1 MITVIKGKVEDIELP
16 VDKVDVIIS
25 EWMGYFLL
33 YESMLDTVL
42 YARDKWLVPGGVI
55 LPDKTSLYLC
65 AIEDAEYKQ
74 EKIGY
79 WDSVYGFDMSVI
91 KKQAMLEPL
100 VDSVDPEQ
108 IVTNACVLKVTPTT
122 APTFAPTFLHLPILP
137 TFAHFRPLL
146 PSLSCIRPNFPTFA
160 HICPSFPLLS
170 AFGHLPNAK
179 QCNVAHPCPRQCP
192 SQTID
197 ISNMQ
202 QAETTFSAPF
212 RLVAQRNDHIHAL
225 VAYFDVLFTKC
236 HKVVGFST
244 GQLHL
249 PHHSPLSVLDR
260 KNAKKSKLD

>member
-1 MITVIKGKVEDIELP
+1 MRMVRTPNFRPEPNPGLEVGWRGGVTTTTPLFAGAVITVIKGKVEDIELP

-79 WDSVYGFDMSVI
+79 WDSVYGFSMSVI

-108 IVTNACVLKVTPTT
+108 IVTNACVLK
-122 APTFAPTFLHLPILP
+122 
-137 TFAHFRPLL
+137 
-146 PSLSCIRPNFPTFA
+146 
-160 HICPSFPLLS
+160 
-170 AFGHLPNAK
+170 
-179 QCNVAHPCPRQCP
+179 
-192 SQTID
+192 TID
-197 ISNMQ
+197 IANMQ

-225 VAYFDVLFTKC
+225 VAYFDVLFTAC

-244 GQLHL
+244 GQ
-249 PHHSPLSVLDR
+249 R
-260 KNAKKSKLD
+260 KPPRHRPPSARTDV